1 MKIAVFGGSFNPIHL
16 GHLVLADCVCRELKY
31 DKIFF
36 IPCFNPPHKEMAD
49 SADPLHRL
57 EMVRLSVKN
66 DAHFAAE
73 SYEIEKKGI
82 SYTWDTVCALEK
94 KYQGQLT
101 DKIGLIIGFD
111 LASHFENWKNA
122 RQLAEK
128 CQLIL
133 AVRKNEEGNV
143 MSGNEQNKPVG
154 DYKIKKDGF
163 SEEDFKF
170 PCIKIQNPNL
180 EISSSEIRSRIKEG
194 MAWRYLVST
203 DVFEYIK
210 KWNLYGC
217 KNC

>member
-1 MKIAVFGGSFNPIHL
+1 MKIAVFGGSFNPIHI

-49 SADPLHRL
+49 AAEPLQRL
-57 EMVRLSVKN
+57 EMVKLAVKN
-66 DAHFAAE
+66 DERFVAE
-73 SYEIEKKGI
+73 SYEIEKQGI
-82 SYTWDTVCALEK
+82 SYTWDTICALEK

-122 RQLAEK
+122 QQLAEK

-133 AVRKNEEGNV
+133 AVRKNEEDPRFIK
-143 MSGNEQNKPVG
+143 EANKAIG
-154 DYKIKKDGF
+154 DYKIKKEGF
-163 SEEDFKF
+163 AEEDFKF
-170 PCIKIQNPNL
+170 PCVKIQNPNL
-180 EISSSEIRSRIKEG
+180 EISSSEIRSRIREK
-194 MAWRYLVST
+194 MAWRYLVSA